1 MRICDQY
8 KKQKQNY
15 MDKTIKKMIIKYE
28 YVCDFIIKDIYLSF
42 LKDDRYTLLHKS

>member
-15 MDKTIKKMIIKYE
+15 MDKTIKKMIIKIRICVWFY
-28 YVCDFIIKDIYLSF
+28 YQIFIYLF
-42 LKDDRYTLLHKS
+42 